1 MSDFTDI
8 SSFVASQR
16 DRFQEMVRDQF
27 GASIIEDVF
36 EPILGESKT
45 LDSLNENIAKTSF
58 ETDQIIAE
66 ARGLGGIQ
74 SS

>member
-8 SSFVASQR
+8 SAFVTSQR
-16 DRFQEMVRDQF
+16 DRFQEMVCDQF

-45 LDSLNENIAKTSF
+45 LDSLNERIAKTSF

-66 ARGLGGIQ
+66 ARGLGGIR
-74 SS
+74 SP